1 MNSIGLFEAKTKL
14 SEICDAVA
22 TNGKAVTVT
31 RRGRPLV
38 TIEPIPAGKH
48 GPRSVWAVRAEYERK
63 HGRLKEAFEL
73 PVCGKQTSRNPLE
86 S

>member
-31 RRGRPLV
+31 RRGKPLV
-38 TIEPIPAGKH
+38 TIEPIPPGKN

-63 HGRLKEAFEL
+63 HGRLTEAFEL
-73 PVCGKQTSRNPLE
+73 PVRGKQTWRNPLE